1 MRSME
6 EVQQTAVPQASASAI
21 CPQCH
26 QPVFPTYYFCPN
38 CGKSLH
44 EPALSTSIGAQ
55 TGLYTLSIIMPIIC
69 FLAINQWKGM
79 KYMKSADPRAKQVGY
94 VATGLM
100 VASTVIVVWLGIIW
114 TEQLINSMTGG
125 LMGAG
130 NLGF

>member
-1 MRSME
+1 ME
-6 EVQQTAVPQASASAI
+6 GTQPITVPKAPGSAI

-26 QPVFPTYYFCPN
+26 QPVLPTYYFCPN

-44 EPALSTSIGAQ
+44 EPPLLTSVGAQ
-55 TGLYTLSIIMPIIC
+55 TGLYILSIIMPLIC

-79 KYMKSADPRAKQVGY
+79 KYMKSADPQAKQVGY
-94 VATGLM
+94 IATALM
-100 VASTVIVVWLGIIW
+100 VISTVIVVWVGIIW

-130 NLGF
+130 SMGF